1 MNILKEDVANATNFA
16 ISGWI
21 LPIFSS
27 FKGFDLQIIVVFSFK
42 KVNIK

>member
-21 LPIFSS
+21 LLIFSS
-27 FKGFDLQIIVVFSFK
+27 FVLDSLPVICH
-42 KVNIK
+42 